1 MEAPG
6 GLTPSGVPFWL
17 CDSISHTRSCYSLPS
32 CPPLSRLCHSQ
43 GRKVRSSPRDSLQY
57 SLHFKMLFYF
67 FEHPVLKAGLF
78 ISSLSLFLINRLK
91 AIIFPLRTAMATP
104 AQAVVQL

>member
-1 MEAPG
+1 MLIIKQSALESG
-6 GLTPSGVPFWL
+6 FESTPTHDCFRH
-17 CDSISHTRSCYSLPS
+17 IIPS
-32 CPPLSRLCHSQ
+32 CPPLSRPCHSQ
-43 GRKVRSSPRDSLQY
+43 GRKVRSSLSDSLQY
-57 SLHFKMLFYF
+57 SLPFKMLFFF

-104 AQAVVQL
+104 AQAVFQL

>member
-1 MEAPG
+1 
-6 GLTPSGVPFWL
+6 
-17 CDSISHTRSCYSLPS
+17 
-32 CPPLSRLCHSQ
+32 
-43 GRKVRSSPRDSLQY
+43 
-57 SLHFKMLFYF
+57 MLFFF

-104 AQAVVQL
+104 AQAVFQLYK